1 MATLK
6 LEFDD
11 TNAWAAGLAEDLQ
24 GVLPGPVAGGERER
38 LRRVRRRRRRFTKP
52 RTFRPRLAAEADP
65 VAVDSRTD
73 APDPTDAAT
82 TVTTVECAVPAGVGG
97 LLTVAL
103 VSTSG
108 DESAPIHNATR
119 LEPAARVRRH
129 SLDVFARRGADDGRD
144 GDRVH
149 RRGLRGA
156 HAVLV
161 LQGLRADGRSRGRRE
176 RGARRCVAPAGRA
189 PPRRRW
195 RLRTGA
201 SAISGSTITPRRRCY
216 RCARAAAR
224 GSGR

>member
-11 TNAWAAGLAEDLQ
+11 TNAWAAGLVEDLQ
-24 GVLPGPVAGGERER
+24 GVLPGPVAEANASAYDAYVAAAADYEAAH
-38 LRRVRRRRRRFTKP
+38 LDAL
-52 RTFRPRLAAEADP
+52 RLAAEADP

-108 DESAPIHNATR
+108 DECAVNATR
-119 LEPAARVRRH
+119 LEPAARVGATPWT
-129 SLDVFARRGADDGRD
+129 SAPRRGAGDGRD
-144 GDRVH
+144 GDRVTGEAS
-149 RRGLRGA
+149 RRPWGA
-156 HAVLV
+156 CFTGTPSRRSFPRSSSAV
-161 LQGLRADGRSRGRRE
+161 RAGASREGW
-176 RGARRCVAPAGRA
+176 A

-195 RLRTGA
+195 R
-201 SAISGSTITPRRRCY
+201 
-216 RCARAAAR
+216 
-224 GSGR
+224 